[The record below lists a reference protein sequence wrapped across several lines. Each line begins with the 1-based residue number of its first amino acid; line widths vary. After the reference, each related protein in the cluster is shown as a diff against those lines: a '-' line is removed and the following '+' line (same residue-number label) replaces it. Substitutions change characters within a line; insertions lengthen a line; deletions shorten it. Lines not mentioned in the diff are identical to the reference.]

1 MSLEQEMRERL
12 MIAMEPVRLDV
23 INESHM
29 HAGHAS
35 SPGTGESHFRLY
47 IVSKQFL
54 GLSRVQ
60 RQRLVNET
68 LADLLRDRIHA
79 LAMSTYAPGETA
91 QIS

>member
-47 IVSKQFL
+47 IVSKRFL